1 MFYNCTYISHR
12 MGFFKVG
19 LWFSSE
25 STSLNVTFWVQNKKK
40 NVFLSPKFLKVVWR
54 SWLYSWLMLFSFN
67 WEQTGFLFKHF
78 SSWKAFK
85 FLTKDTSLW
94 AKIFREFA
102 KVILSKKK
110 TTWSHSFPAWSFNS
124 SSTCTVFFPLETK
137 KVCSFTEAIYHSK
150 IRTTLHIPDP

>member
-25 STSLNVTFWVQNKKK
+25 STSLNVTFWVQNKK
-40 NVFLSPKFLKVVWR
+40 NVFLSLKFLKVVWR

-78 SSWKAFK
+78 TSWKAFK

-110 TTWSHSFPAWSFNS
+110 QLDLTVSPLGA
-124 SSTCTVFFPLETK
+124 STHLQHAPFFFPLETK